1 MRSFRGLANFRINSN
16 GTPVEFHISEL
27 PNPGGADKP
36 DLPWASFPL
45 VFPAGKDTIIH
56 VSYTVP
62 LSPAAKGSEVAL
74 YYVFQT
80 GSGWAGPIGQADLV
94 VNLPYP
100 ATAETIA
107 DNPKISLPYGGIG
120 QISTGLPKS
129 VVVNGNQARWSWTN
143 FEPAPE
149 DDFAIWLLK
158 PGAWEGLQTARDAVK
173 SDPGNGKAW
182 LNLATVYHSLSALPF
197 SNATQLFSPIFLPQ
211 AVEAYQKVAALLPD
225 HPAPH
230 TGLGLLALARNPGKG
245 GTISG
250 AAIKRAQSELT
261 KAQALEAVNPALAK
275 EGLFDSLDLADA
287 LSMLNYN
294 DATATVDAATLRA
307 HFSTMTAQATIDYE
321 TIAAWKISKGD
332 AQACWPT
339 AAMECTAQAI
349 RSATVKPSPEKTF
362 PMNITP
368 TPIPYSGTGSEIT
381 ITLGAFV
388 IIGFLVA
395 GFLIYL
401 IYRKEIRSQKKK

>member
-1 MRSFRGLANFRINSN
+1 M
-16 GTPVEFHISEL
+16 
-27 PNPGGADKP
+27 
-36 DLPWASFPL
+36 
-45 VFPAGKDTIIH
+45 
-56 VSYTVP
+56 
-62 LSPAAKGSEVAL
+62 
-74 YYVFQT
+74 
-80 GSGWAGPIGQADLV
+80 
-94 VNLPYP
+94 
-100 ATAETIA
+100 
-107 DNPKISLPYGGIG
+107 
-120 QISTGLPKS
+120 
-129 VVVNGNQARWSWTN
+129 
-143 FEPAPE
+143 
-149 DDFAIWLLK
+149 
-158 PGAWEGLQTARDAVK
+158 
-173 SDPGNGKAW
+173 
-182 LNLATVYHSLSALPF
+182 
-197 SNATQLFSPIFLPQ
+197 
-211 AVEAYQKVAALLPD
+211 AALLPD

-368 TPIPYSGTGSEIT
+368 TPIPYSGTGS
-381 ITLGAFV
+381 
-388 IIGFLVA
+388 
-395 GFLIYL
+395 
-401 IYRKEIRSQKKK
+401 K